1 MSGRLV
7 IVGGGGHARAVV
19 EAATTDPAGWEIV
32 GYVDHAPT
40 EAMDGHGVPYLGPD
54 EVLDDGRS
62 VPLDA
67 CLVLGIGRGPRRD
80 LVGRFDASGRPWATV
95 VHGAAWCSPTATVGA
110 GTVILAGA
118 VVQAGVRLGDHVIV
132 NTAASI
138 DHDSTIG
145 DRTHVA
151 PGAHLGGR
159 VVVGADAHIGIG
171 AAVRDGI
178 RVGDGAV
185 VGMGAAVVA
194 DVPAGVTVIGV
205 PARPRS
211 EDG

>member
-1 MSGRLV
+1 MSRGLV
-7 IVGGGGHARAVV
+7 IIGGGGHARAVV
-19 EAATTDPAGWEIV
+19 EAATTDPAGWTV
-32 GYVDHAPT
+32 LGYVDGAPT
-40 EAMDGHGVPYLGPD
+40 DAMAAHGVPYLGPD
-54 EVLDDGRS
+54 AVLGDERT

-80 LVGRFDASGRPWATV
+80 LVARFDATGRRWASV
-95 VHGAAWCSPTATVGA
+95 VHGAAWCSPTAAVGA
-110 GTVILAGA
+110 GTVVLAGA
-118 VVQAGVRLGDHVIV
+118 IVQAGVRLGDHVIV

-159 VVVGADAHIGIG
+159 VRVGADAHIGIG

-178 RVGDGAV
+178 RVGEGAV
-185 VGMGAAVVA
+185 VGMGAVVVA
-194 DVPAGVTVIGV
+194 DVPEGLTVIGV

-211 EDG
+211 VDG